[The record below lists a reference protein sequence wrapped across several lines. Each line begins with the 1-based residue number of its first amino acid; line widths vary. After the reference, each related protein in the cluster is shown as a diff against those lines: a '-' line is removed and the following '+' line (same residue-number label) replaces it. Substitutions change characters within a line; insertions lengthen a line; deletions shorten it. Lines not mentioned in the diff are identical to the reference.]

1 MVARFP
7 TSRTPTVMENMS
19 VRLVQRFSHSLQSAE
34 LSLVVGASHL
44 RELHRNVELSFNVL
58 NVLERNF
65 KMAPVSR
72 RKEKTVTNNRPID
85 PLPFISLEIGVPTTD
100 AEARHVYTVILSQ
113 LRSTFEVCR
122 FTTGDLYR
130 TKQP

>member
-1 MVARFP
+1 
-7 TSRTPTVMENMS
+7 
-19 VRLVQRFSHSLQSAE
+19 
-34 LSLVVGASHL
+34 
-44 RELHRNVELSFNVL
+44 
-58 NVLERNF
+58 
-65 KMAPVSR
+65 MAPFSR

-122 FTTGDLYR
+122 FRTGDLYR